1 MRQFETHEALQ
12 NYLYPLRKQGKTIG
26 FVPTMGALHQG
37 HLSLLLRAKAENDL
51 TICSVF
57 VNPTQFNNPDDLK
70 NYPRELESDIKKLE
84 SINCDILF
92 APSVK
97 EMYPEPPTEKYDFGQ
112 LENVM
117 EGKHRPG
124 HFNGVGVVVKRLF
137 DKVLPHKAY
146 FGLKD
151 FQQLAIIKK
160 LTKDCN
166 LPTEIIPCEIVR
178 EKSGLAMSSRNM
190 LLSDKGKQHA
200 LLLYNTLKEVKQQSG
215 KIEILSVISTVEDIF
230 KKDKNVKLEYFE
242 IVDSETLQAV
252 NNWNESDHLVAC
264 IAAYVENVRLID
276 NIILFS

>member
-1 MRQFETHEALQ
+1 MKQFETQEALQ
-12 NYLYPLRKQGKTIG
+12 NYLLPFRQQGKTIG
-26 FVPTMGALHQG
+26 FVPTMGALHLG
-37 HLSLLLRAKAENDL
+37 HLSLLKRAKAENDL
-51 TICSVF
+51 TVCSVF

-70 NYPRELESDIKKLE
+70 NYPRELKSDINKLE

-92 APSVK
+92 APSAK

-124 HFNGVGVVVKRLF
+124 HFNGVGIVVKRLF

-166 LPTEIIPCEIVR
+166 LPTEIVPCEIVR
-178 EKSGLAMSSRNM
+178 EESGLAMSSRNM
-190 LLSDKGKQHA
+190 LLSEKGKQHA
-200 LLLYNTLKEVKQQSG
+200 LLLYHTLKEINQQSG
-215 KIEILSVISTVEDIF
+215 KVTIHNLISEVEDTF
-230 KKDKNVKLEYFE
+230 KKDKNVTLEYFE
-242 IVDSETLQAV
+242 IVDAETLQAV
-252 NNWNESDHLVAC
+252 RKWDESDQLAAC